1 MHLMLTTNLKAYK
14 VTGKQKKYCMWTFK
28 NTNLTTMAQLTLTDN
43 TAMFWSYIKK
53 MLHSYLLHCWN
64 KFSISII
71 QRISNTLK
79 GCVVK
84 ERYTDFSVTDRDL
97 QSMSLPS
104 KEMQP
109 GKFIAV
115 QTRLLNV
122 SSVAVQLLVM
132 KMCRS

>member
-1 MHLMLTTNLKAYK
+1 M
-14 VTGKQKKYCMWTFK
+14 
-28 NTNLTTMAQLTLTDN
+28 
-43 TAMFWSYIKK
+43 
-53 MLHSYLLHCWN
+53 
-64 KFSISII
+64 
-71 QRISNTLK
+71 
-79 GCVVK
+79 K

-115 QTRLLNV
+115 QTRLLNM

-132 KMCRS
+132 KMCRSSTKHNIKFATMTLNK